1 MNTNHFRSAIFALTL
16 GALAVLLYACSS
28 GRQVTRIDP
37 NTQIDLSGRW
47 NDTDS
52 KQVADE
58 MISDALSKPWLVRF
72 NNSNDDRPVV
82 IIGDVLNSSH
92 EHISAETFIK
102 DIERS
107 FINSGKVRIVENN
120 YFRDKLREEVD
131 NQQVNATEETRKQIA
146 QELGADLMMFG
157 TINSTVDEYKKEKV
171 VSYKVN
177 MELVLLEST
186 EKVWIGDKEIK
197 KYIKN

>member
-1 MNTNHFRSAIFALTL
+1 MKYTITHILQVLVVALL
-16 GALAVLLYACSS
+16 IQACASK
-28 GRQVTRIDP
+28 RQVTRVDP
-37 NTQIDLSGRW
+37 NTQMDLSGRW

-58 MISDALSKPWLVRF
+58 MISDALSRPWLVNF
-72 NNSNDDRPVV
+72 NQNNSERPVV
-82 IIGDVLNSSH
+82 IIGEVLNRSH
-92 EHISAETFIK
+92 EHIEASTFIK
-102 DIERS
+102 DIERA
-107 FINSGKVRIVENN
+107 FINSGKVRVVEND

-131 NQQVNATEETRKQIA
+131 NQQVNATEETRKEIA

-157 TINSTVDEYKKEKV
+157 SISSTVDSYQKEKI

-177 MELVLLEST
+177 MELVELQST

>member
-1 MNTNHFRSAIFALTL
+1 MRLMHYNSLFLLVVVAALL
-16 GALAVLLYACSS
+16 QACSS
-28 GRQVTRIDP
+28 GRQVTRVDP
-37 NTQIDLSGRW
+37 NTQIDISGRW

-52 KQVADE
+52 KQVAEE

-72 NNSNDDRPVV
+72 NANNDKIPVL

-102 DIERS
+102 DIERA
-107 FINSGKVRIVENN
+107 FINSGQVRIVENN

-131 NQQVNATEETRKQIA
+131 NQQVNATEETRKKIA

-157 TINSTVDEYKKEKV
+157 SINSTVDEYKKERLV
-171 VSYKVN
+171 NYKVN
-177 MELVLLEST
+177 MELVLLQST